1 MNNPSSLL
9 SPCKSLLTYY
19 PQAAVY
25 NYHQNWSFMLCV
37 LYVGW
42 AVCFSLMAEY
52 RWTQG
57 I

>member
-1 MNNPSSLL
+1 MNNPSFLL